1 MKATGIVRRIDE
13 LGRIVIPKEIRRTLR
28 IRESDPLEIYTGAQ
42 GEVIFKK
49 YSPMGELGGFAAD
62 YAEVLVRTAGVS
74 VLIADRDRIVAAAG
88 VPRRDWLG
96 ARITPMLEQVM
107 EARRLHLP
115 KPGALTAADV
125 PAECRRTVRIAAPIV
140 AHGDVAGCVVFLASE
155 QPGAELPPDETEQKL
170 CGVAAA
176 LLARQLEE

>member
-28 IRESDPLEIYTGAQ
+28 IRESDPLEIYTGAA

-49 YSPMGELGGFAAD
+49 YSPMGSLTAFAAD

-74 VLIADRDRIVAAAG
+74 VLVTDRDHVVAAAG
-88 VPRRDWLG
+88 VPRASWQGL
-96 ARITPMLEQVM
+96 RITPMLEQVM
-107 EARRLHLP
+107 EARRLH
-115 KPGALTAADV
+115 V
-125 PAECRRTVRIAAPIV
+125 PAPGTLMAAEVPADARRTVRVAAPIIT
-140 AHGDVAGCVVFLASE
+140 HGDVSGCVVFLSGEHPNAE
-155 QPGAELPPDETEQKL
+155 AAPGETEQKL
-170 CGVAAA
+170 AGVAAA